1 MRLTLTIQNCF
12 KKAGVIREPISVGEN
27 PDDQDGWNFLI
38 ERSDIK
44 VNKDI
49 FVTFYDNLKTSDDYF
64 NIFVE
69 NDNDK

>member
-44 VNKDI
+44 VDKDI
-49 FVTFYDNLKTSDDYF
+49 LSHSM
-64 NIFVE
+64 II
-69 NDNDK
+69 